1 MDESLRKQLE
11 NLAALGIVG
20 AITPALDRTMP
31 DAARALGAST
41 MAEIPQFA
49 ESGNP
54 DVVPELGEHARAH
67 FSAMRAMI
75 DSGRVASF
83 DFVRR
88 HAIETVLELGC
99 GDGNQLALAHYP
111 HYRGYDVSRRAVE
124 MCRARFRDDASK
136 AFLDYDPQRVAPG
149 SIPPAQLALSLDV
162 VFHLVED
169 EVFDRYMTDLFA
181 AASRFVI
188 VYASNTDRNPL
199 PRPPQIRHRRFTDW
213 VTRCA
218 PGWRLCEHVPNRHP
232 FRGDARTGSRSEF
245 FVFERGPG

>member
-1 MDESLRKQLE
+1 VS
-11 NLAALGIVG
+11 AVTSSFG
-20 AITPALDRTMP
+20 
-31 DAARALGAST
+31 ALGARIARVLEVLRARRRFRDS
-41 MAEIPQFA
+41 ASHWEGRYRIGGNSGPGSYGALAQFKA
-49 ESGNP
+49 QVLN
-54 DVVPELGEHARAH
+54 
-67 FSAMRAMI
+67 
-75 DSGRVASF
+75 